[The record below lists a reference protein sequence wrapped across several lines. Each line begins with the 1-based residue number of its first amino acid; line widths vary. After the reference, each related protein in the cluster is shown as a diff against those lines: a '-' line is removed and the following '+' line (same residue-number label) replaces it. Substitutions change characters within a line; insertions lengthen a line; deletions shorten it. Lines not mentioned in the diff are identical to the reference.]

1 MQPRR
6 KIGFAT
12 LLILGLAIGVFLK
25 SVKIGLIIG
34 LLLGVLAG
42 NMMIGGGGRKK

>member
-12 LLILGLAIGVFLK
+12 LLIIGLGIGLFLK

-34 LLLGVLAG
+34 LLLGILAG
-42 NMMIGGGGRKK
+42 NLVIGGGRRDK